1 MSQQAVLSQ
10 VDARG
15 VATVTLN
22 RPEVNN
28 AYDETLIQGLHA
40 AMDTLGG
47 NAGLRVV
54 VLRGEGRHFQAGAD
68 LKWITRVAAES
79 AEENVRVSRATSLA
93 VHRLNTLPV
102 PTVALV
108 QGGCFGGGTGIV
120 AGRSEERR
128 VGKECHV
135 VCRSRWSPYH

>member
-1 MSQQAVLSQ
+1 MEDPMSQQAVLSQ
-10 VDARG
+10 IDARG

-54 VLRGEGRHFQAGAD
+54 VLRGEGKHFQAGAD
-68 LKWITRVAAES
+68 LKWITRVAGQS
-79 AEENVRVSRATSLA
+79 AEENTRVSRATSLA
-93 VHRLNTLPV
+93 VLADRK
-102 PTVALV
+102 
-108 QGGCFGGGTGIV
+108 
-120 AGRSEERR
+120 S
-128 VGKECHV
+128 V
-135 VCRSRWSPYH
+135 V